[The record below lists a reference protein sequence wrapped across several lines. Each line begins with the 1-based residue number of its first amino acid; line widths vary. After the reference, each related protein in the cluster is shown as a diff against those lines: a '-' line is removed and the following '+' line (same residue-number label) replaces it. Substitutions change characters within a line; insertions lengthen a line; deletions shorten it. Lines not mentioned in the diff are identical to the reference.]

1 MAAPPPMRLVSRTEQ
16 SQLSATNNAKVR
28 MKTAITIAEGHLAR
42 AESLTDQKE
51 FDGASAELGGYL
63 GLISDLRNFLS
74 SLDSN
79 KGSTR
84 DLFRHM
90 EMTVRT
96 HLPRLAVLRRSTPIA
111 YATHIKD
118 AEEYIK
124 DTRAAALD
132 SFYGGTVLREPPP
145 NRTPTAEA
153 PTETRDTAKRP

>member
-1 MAAPPPMRLVSRTEQ
+1 MRLVSRAEY
-16 SQLSATNNAKVR
+16 SQLSASSNAKAR
-28 MKTAITIAEGHLAR
+28 MKTAITIAESHLTR
-42 AESLTDQKE
+42 AESLTEQKE
-51 FDGASAELGGYL
+51 FDEASAELGGYL
-63 GLISDLRNFLS
+63 GLICDLRSFLS
-74 SLDSN
+74 SLDSD

-84 DLFRHM
+84 DLYRHM
-90 EMTVRT
+90 EMTVRA
-96 HLPRLAVLRRSTPIA
+96 HLPRLAVLRRSTPLA

-153 PTETRDTAKRP
+153 PTQQRDTAKRP